1 MAAGDP
7 NPDASAA
14 ADDGQ
19 GVAAAARSGMQ
30 PSGQAVEGDG
40 NQLLNQVS
48 AGRDLTLGDSVAGDK
63 IAGDKV
69 DGDKV
74 IGDKVSRDKIGR
86 DKFEIVVADAQ
97 QAADVARSLR
107 WSWPQPLDFGPYRTF
122 RREGFVGRSW
132 LFEEVRAWAIAEGAT
147 AGRPRA
153 QLIEAEYGVGKS
165 AFLAELVDTQA
176 AGIPVVAQHFC
187 QFDAIATLA
196 PGRFVSSIAAQ
207 LAAALPAYRAAIEAE
222 DAAGLRQLL
231 EAPDND
237 PIGAFDQAV
246 LAPLEA
252 IAPPAGPLLLVV
264 DALDEAL
271 EHRPSNDKA
280 PHVTI
285 VSLLGQRA
293 QRFPRWLRL
302 LATARPLPAVQQ
314 PLRQAFSLHSLN
326 AEEARNLADL
336 EAYAEARC
344 QQPPLASLLAAA
356 GLGAS
361 EVAIRLRTL
370 SGGKFLYTAFVLN
383 DLASEALPLRNRA
396 DLEALPAGMDDFYL
410 QAFERRFPSEQVY
423 DQVRDLLAL
432 HCVQR
437 DPLSRRELAAIL
449 SWPEARLLGLQQQ
462 LHDLLRLRR
471 NDPAYGSK
479 EFLASFNHPSLSRW
493 LTATDEHSGY
503 PRAGRFS
510 IDPEAAEAAIHRW
523 TLAELEAQRAHTW
536 PYLVRH
542 LASHL
547 SQAERP
553 ALLAGLLGEFTWLEA
568 RLRLAGINALL
579 GDFSLAA
586 PAPWLRQLGRAL
598 GQGAHVLGH
607 SEGWRGPEQLASQ
620 LLARLPEENVNPK
633 PTRLR
638 LEAADWLQQ
647 AGSAAPRSA
656 SLLAP
661 DALLRTFPVGSNV
674 TALVALPDGRLASCS
689 ANFGGDSTIRLWDL
703 ASGACAAV
711 FEGHQGWVRALAVLA
726 DGRLASGSADNTIR
740 LWDPASGACDRV
752 FQGHQGPVSALA
764 VLGDGRLASGSDD
777 NTIRLWDP
785 ATGACERVFEG
796 HQSPVNAMAVLADG
810 RLASGSGGWDWHL
823 VREHDNTIRLWDL
836 ASGACAAVF
845 EGHQGWVRVLAV
857 LGDGRLAF
865 GSYDNIIRLWDPAS
879 GSCKAVFEGHQGGV
893 NALAVLGDGT
903 LASGSYDNT
912 IRLWDPA
919 SGVCTAVFEGHGSE
933 VNALAV
939 LADGRL
945 ASGSDDKTIK
955 LWDPASGS
963 CTAVFEGHQSRV
975 TALAVLGDGR
985 LASAGIG
992 GGNKILLWDQAT
1004 GTSEPVF
1011 EGHHSPVWALAVLGD
1026 GRLASGSRDNTIQ
1039 LWNIASGAWDPA
1051 SSTLERVFEGHQDQ
1065 VWALAVL
1072 TDGRLA
1078 SGSKDGT
1085 IRLWDPASG
1094 SCTAVF
1100 EGHQPWVNALAV
1112 LGDGRLATSSEENI
1126 IRLWDPASGTRE
1138 RVFEGHQDPVWALA
1152 VLADGRLA
1160 SGSADNTIRLWV
1172 PASGACDRVF
1182 QGHQGPVRA
1191 LAVLGDGRLASG
1203 SYDNTIRLW
1212 DPAHPDGAPQ
1222 VLFVADADITAL
1234 VVHPTLPLL
1243 IAGDSS
1249 GRLHWL
1255 QFLQSP

>member
-1 MAAGDP
+1 MAAGEP
-7 NPDASAA
+7 HPDAIAA

-19 GVAAAARSGMQ
+19 GAAADRAGNQ
-30 PSGQAVEGDG
+30 PSGQAVEGDD

-48 AGRDLTLGDSVAGDK
+48 AGDDLTLGDK
-63 IAGDKV
+63 I
-69 DGDKV
+69 
-74 IGDKVSRDKIGR
+74 
-86 DKFEIVVADAQ
+86 EIVVADAQ
-97 QAADVARSLR
+97 QAAVVARSLR
-107 WSWPQPLDFGPYRTF
+107 WSWPQPLDFGPYRSF

-132 LFEEVRAWAIAEGAT
+132 LFEEVRAWAMAEGAA

-165 AFLAELVDTQA
+165 AFLAELVDTRA

-187 QFDAIATLA
+187 ESDVIATLA

-222 DAAGLRQLL
+222 EAAGLRQLL

-252 IAPPAGPLLLVV
+252 MPPPAGPLLLVV

-280 PHVTI
+280 ARVTI

-383 DLASEALPLRNRA
+383 DLASEALPLCDRA

-423 DQVRDLLAL
+423 DQVRELLAL

-449 SWPEARLLGLQQQ
+449 NWPEARLLSQQQQ

-471 NDPAYGSK
+471 NDPAYGPK

-503 PRAGRFS
+503 PRAGRFC
-510 IDPEAAEAAIHRW
+510 IDPEAAEAAIRRW
-523 TLAELEAQRAHTW
+523 ALAELEAQRAHTW

-553 ALLAGLLGEFTWLEA
+553 ALLAGLLGQFAWLEA

-579 GDFSLAA
+579 GDFALAA
-586 PAPWLRQLGRAL
+586 PAPWLERLGRAL

-607 SEGWRGPEQLASQ
+607 SEGWRGQEQLASQ
-620 LLARLPEENVNPK
+620 LLARLAAENDNPQ
-633 PTRLR
+633 PSRLR
-638 LEAADWLQQ
+638 QEATGWLQQ
-647 AGSAAPRSA
+647 SAGAPPRSA

-661 DALLRTFPVGSNV
+661 DALLRTFPVGSAV
-674 TALVALPDGRLASCS
+674 AALVTLPDGRLAS
-689 ANFGGDSTIRLWDL
+689 
-703 ASGACAAV
+703 
-711 FEGHQGWVRALAVLA
+711 
-726 DGRLASGSADNTIR
+726 GSYDKTIR
-740 LWDPASGACDRV
+740 LWDPASGACERV
-752 FQGHQGPVSALA
+752 FEGHQGPVYALA

-777 NTIRLWDP
+777 KTIRLWDP

-796 HQSPVNAMAVLADG
+796 HRNSVL
-810 RLASGSGGWDWHL
+810 
-823 VREHDNTIRLWDL
+823 
-836 ASGACAAVF
+836 
-845 EGHQGWVRVLAV
+845 
-857 LGDGRLAF
+857 
-865 GSYDNIIRLWDPAS
+865 
-879 GSCKAVFEGHQGGV
+879 
-893 NALAVLGDGT
+893 
-903 LASGSYDNT
+903 
-912 IRLWDPA
+912 
-919 SGVCTAVFEGHGSE
+919 
-933 VNALAV
+933 
-939 LADGRL
+939 
-945 ASGSDDKTIK
+945 
-955 LWDPASGS
+955 
-963 CTAVFEGHQSRV
+963 
-975 TALAVLGDGR
+975 
-985 LASAGIG
+985 
-992 GGNKILLWDQAT
+992 
-1004 GTSEPVF
+1004 
-1011 EGHHSPVWALAVLGD
+1011 ALAVLGD
-1026 GRLASGSRDNTIQ
+1026 GRLASGSRDNTI
-1039 LWNIASGAWDPA
+1039 
-1051 SSTLERVFEGHQDQ
+1051 
-1065 VWALAVL
+1065 
-1072 TDGRLA
+1072 
-1078 SGSKDGT
+1078 
-1085 IRLWDPASG
+1085 RLWDPASG
-1094 SCTAVF
+1094 AC
-1100 EGHQPWVNALAV
+1100 
-1112 LGDGRLATSSEENI
+1112 
-1126 IRLWDPASGTRE
+1126 E
-1138 RVFEGHQDPVWALA
+1138 RVFK
-1152 VLADGRLA
+1152 
-1160 SGSADNTIRLWV
+1160 
-1172 PASGACDRVF
+1172 
-1182 QGHQGPVRA
+1182 GHQGSVLA

-1203 SYDNTIRLW
+1203 SDDTTIRLW
-1212 DPAHPDGAPQ
+1212 DPAGPDGAPR

-1234 VVHPTLPLL
+1234 IAHPTRPLL
-1243 IAGDSS
+1243 IAGDIG

-1255 QFLQSP
+1255 QLPEAL

>member
-1 MAAGDP
+1 MAAGEP
-7 NPDASAA
+7 HPDAIAA
-14 ADDGQ
+14 ADDDQ
-19 GVAAAARSGMQ
+19 GAAAAARSGMQ
-30 PSGQAVEGDG
+30 PSGKAVAGDG

-69 DGDKV
+69 TG
-74 IGDKVSRDKIGR
+74 

-97 QAADVARSLR
+97 QAAVVARSLR
-107 WSWPQPLDFGPYRTF
+107 WSWPQPLDFGPYRSF

-132 LFEEVRAWAIAEGAT
+132 LFEEVRTWAMAEGAA

-165 AFLAELVDTQA
+165 SFLAELVDTQA
-176 AGIPVVAQHFC
+176 AGVPVVAQHFC

-252 IAPPAGPLLLVV
+252 IAPPASPLLLVV

-280 PHVTI
+280 PRVTI

-314 PLRQAFSLHSLN
+314 PLRQAFVLTSLN

-336 EAYAEARC
+336 EAYAKARC
-344 QQPPLASLLAAA
+344 QRPPLAAKLATA

-361 EVAIRLRTL
+361 EVATRLRTL
-370 SGGKFLYTAFVLN
+370 SGGKFLYAAFVLN
-383 DLASEALPLRNRA
+383 ELASGDMLLSDRR

-423 DQVRDLLAL
+423 DEVRELLAV

-437 DPLSRRELAAIL
+437 DCLSRRELAAIL
-449 SWPEARLLGLQQQ
+449 DWPEARLLGLQQQ

-471 NDPAYGSK
+471 NDPAYGPN

-503 PRAGRFS
+503 PRAGRFC

-523 TLAELEAQRAHTW
+523 ALAELEAQQAHTW

-553 ALLAGLLGEFTWLEA
+553 ALLAELLGQFAWLEA

-579 GDFSLAA
+579 GDFALAA
-586 PAPWLRQLGRAL
+586 PAPWLGGLERAL

-607 SEGWRGPEQLASQ
+607 SEGWRGQEQLASQ
-620 LLARLPEENVNPK
+620 LLARLAEENDNPQ
-633 PTRLR
+633 PSRLR
-638 LEAADWLQQ
+638 QEASDWLQQ
-647 AGSAAPRSA
+647 AGGAPPRYA

-661 DALLRTFPVGSNV
+661 DALLRTFPVGSAV
-674 TALVALPDGRLASCS
+674 SALVTLPDGRLASGCS
-689 ANFGGDSTIRLWDL
+689 D
-703 ASGACAAV
+703 
-711 FEGHQGWVRALAVLA
+711 H
-726 DGRLASGSADNTIR
+726 TIR
-740 LWDPASGACDRV
+740 LWDPATGACERV
-752 FQGHQGPVSALA
+752 FEGHQDWVRALTL
-764 VLGDGRLASGSDD
+764 LGDGRLASGSDD

-796 HQSPVNAMAVLADG
+796 HQGRVTALALLGDG
-810 RLASGSGGWDWHL
+810 RLASGSGD
-823 VREHDNTIRLWDL
+823 R
-836 ASGACAAVF
+836 
-845 EGHQGWVRVLAV
+845 
-857 LGDGRLAF
+857 
-865 GSYDNIIRLWDPAS
+865 
-879 GSCKAVFEGHQGGV
+879 
-893 NALAVLGDGT
+893 
-903 LASGSYDNT
+903 T

-919 SGVCTAVFEGHGSE
+919 TGACDRVV
-933 VNALAV
+933 
-939 LADGRL
+939 
-945 ASGSDDKTIK
+945 
-955 LWDPASGS
+955 
-963 CTAVFEGHQSRV
+963 EGHQ
-975 TALAVLGDGR
+975 G
-985 LASAGIG
+985 
-992 GGNKILLWDQAT
+992 
-1004 GTSEPVF
+1004 PVF
-1011 EGHHSPVWALAVLGD
+1011 ALAVLGD
-1026 GRLASGSRDNTIQ
+1026 GRLASGSRD
-1039 LWNIASGAWDPA
+1039 
-1051 SSTLERVFEGHQDQ
+1051 
-1065 VWALAVL
+1065 
-1072 TDGRLA
+1072 
-1078 SGSKDGT
+1078 KT
-1085 IRLWDPASG
+1085 IRLWDPAR
-1094 SCTAVF
+1094 
-1100 EGHQPWVNALAV
+1100 PN
-1112 LGDGRLATSSEENI
+1112 
-1126 IRLWDPASGTRE
+1126 
-1138 RVFEGHQDPVWALA
+1138 
-1152 VLADGRLA
+1152 
-1160 SGSADNTIRLWV
+1160 
-1172 PASGACDRVF
+1172 
-1182 QGHQGPVRA
+1182 
-1191 LAVLGDGRLASG
+1191 
-1203 SYDNTIRLW
+1203 
-1212 DPAHPDGAPQ
+1212 GAPR
-1222 VLFVADADITAL
+1222 VLFVADASITAL
-1234 VVHPTLPLL
+1234 VAHPTRPLL
-1243 IAGDSS
+1243 VAGDSS

-1255 QFLQSP
+1255 QLPPARP

>member
-1 MAAGDP
+1 V
-7 NPDASAA
+7 
-14 ADDGQ
+14 
-19 GVAAAARSGMQ
+19 VA
-30 PSGQAVEGDG
+30 GDG
-40 NQLLNQVS
+40 NQLLSQVS

-63 IAGDKV
+63 IAGDK
-69 DGDKV
+69 
-74 IGDKVSRDKIGR
+74 I
-86 DKFEIVVADAQ
+86 EIVVADAQ

-107 WSWPQPLDFGPYRTF
+107 WSWPQPLDFAPYRTF

-132 LFEEVRAWAIAEGAT
+132 LFEEVRTWAMAEGAA

-222 DAAGLRQLL
+222 AAAGLRQLL

-252 IAPPAGPLLLVV
+252 MAPPASPLLLVV

-271 EHRPSNDKA
+271 EHRPSNDNA
-280 PHVTI
+280 ARVTI

-344 QQPPLASLLAAA
+344 QQPPLAALLAAA

-370 SGGKFLYTAFVLN
+370 SGGKFLYAAFVLN
-383 DLASEALPLRNRA
+383 ELASGALPLRVRR
-396 DLEALPAGMDDFYL
+396 DLETLPSGMDDFYL
-410 QAFERRFPSEQVY
+410 QAFERRFPTDQAY
-423 DQVRDLLAL
+423 DQVRDLLAV

-449 SWPEARLLGLQQQ
+449 NWPEARLLTQQQQ

-523 TLAELEAQRAHTW
+523 ALVEVEVQRAHTW

-547 SQAERP
+547 TEAERP
-553 ALLAGLLGEFTWLEA
+553 VVIAGQLGQFAWLEA

-607 SEGWRGPEQLASQ
+607 SEGWRGHEQLASQ
-620 LLARLPEENVNPK
+620 LLARLPEENDNPK
-633 PTRLR
+633 PSRLR

-661 DALLRTFPVGSNV
+661 DALLRTFPVGSAV
-674 TALVALPDGRLASCS
+674 TALVTLPDGRLAY
-689 ANFGGDSTIRLWDL
+689 
-703 ASGACAAV
+703 
-711 FEGHQGWVRALAVLA
+711 
-726 DGRLASGSADNTIR
+726 GSDDNTIR
-740 LWDPASGACDRV
+740 LWDPASGACERV
-752 FQGHQGPVSALA
+752 FDGHHRSVRALAVLGDGRLASGSSDHTIRLWEPTTGACERVFEGHQSWVIALAELGDGRLASGSSDHTIRLWDPATGACERVFAGHQDSVRALAVLGDGRLASGSDDNTIRLWDPASGACERVFEGHHDPVRALAVLGDGRLASGYGGIGGDKTIRLWDPATGACERVFEGHQGGVWALA

-785 ATGACERVFEG
+785 ATGACERVFAG
-796 HQSPVNAMAVLADG
+796 HQDS
-810 RLASGSGGWDWHL
+810 
-823 VREHDNTIRLWDL
+823 VR
-836 ASGACAAVF
+836 
-845 EGHQGWVRVLAV
+845 
-857 LGDGRLAF
+857 
-865 GSYDNIIRLWDPAS
+865 
-879 GSCKAVFEGHQGGV
+879 
-893 NALAVLGDGT
+893 ALAVLGDRR
-903 LASGSYDNT
+903 LASGAGDNT

-919 SGVCTAVFEGHGSE
+919 TGACE
-933 VNALAV
+933 
-939 LADGRL
+939 R
-945 ASGSDDKTIK
+945 
-955 LWDPASGS
+955 
-963 CTAVFEGHQSRV
+963 VFEGHQGGLW
-975 TALAVLGDGR
+975 ALGVLGDGR
-985 LASAGIG
+985 LASGAGDNTIR
-992 GGNKILLWDQAT
+992 LWDPAT
-1004 GTSEPVF
+1004 GACERVFAGHQGGLWALVELSDGRLASGSGDNTIRLWDPANGACERVF
-1011 EGHHSPVWALAVLGD
+1011 EGHQGSVNALAVLGDRRLASGSGDKTIRLWDPATGACERVFEGHQSWVRALAVLGDRRLASGAGDTTIRLWDPATGACERVFEGHQSWVVALAVLGD
-1026 GRLASGSRDNTIQ
+1026 GRLASGSDDT
-1039 LWNIASGAWDPA
+1039 
-1051 SSTLERVFEGHQDQ
+1051 
-1065 VWALAVL
+1065 
-1072 TDGRLA
+1072 
-1078 SGSKDGT
+1078 T
-1085 IRLWDPASG
+1085 IRLWDPAS
-1094 SCTAVF
+1094 
-1100 EGHQPWVNALAV
+1100 
-1112 LGDGRLATSSEENI
+1112 
-1126 IRLWDPASGTRE
+1126 
-1138 RVFEGHQDPVWALA
+1138 
-1152 VLADGRLA
+1152 
-1160 SGSADNTIRLWV
+1160 
-1172 PASGACDRVF
+1172 
-1182 QGHQGPVRA
+1182 
-1191 LAVLGDGRLASG
+1191 
-1203 SYDNTIRLW
+1203 
-1212 DPAHPDGAPQ
+1212 PDGAPQ
-1222 VLFVADADITAL
+1222 VLFVADAAITSL
-1234 VVHPTLPLL
+1234 VAHPTRPLL
-1243 IAGDSS
+1243 IAGDAS

-1255 QFLQSP
+1255 QLLQSA

>member
-1 MAAGDP
+1 MAAGEP
-7 NPDASAA
+7 HPDAIAA

-19 GVAAAARSGMQ
+19 VAAAAAWAGRQ
-30 PSGQAVEGDG
+30 PSGQVVAGDG

-74 IGDKVSRDKIGR
+74 YGDKIGR
-86 DKFEIVVADAQ
+86 DKIGIFVTDAQ
-97 QAADVARSLR
+97 QAAVVARSLR
-107 WSWPQPLDFGPYRTF
+107 WSWPQPLDFAPYRTF

-132 LFEEVRAWAIAEGAT
+132 LFEEVRTWTMADGAA

-153 QLIEAEYGVGKS
+153 LLIEAEYGVGKS

-176 AGIPVVAQHFC
+176 AEIPVVAQHFC

-222 DAAGLRQLL
+222 EAAGLRQLL

-252 IAPPAGPLLLVV
+252 IAPPDGPLLLVV

-271 EHRPSNDKA
+271 EHRPSNDNA
-280 PHVTI
+280 ARVTI

-314 PLRQAFSLHSLN
+314 PLRQAFVLTSLN

-336 EAYAEARC
+336 EAYAAARC
-344 QQPPLASLLAAA
+344 QQPPLAAKLAAA

-361 EVAIRLRTL
+361 EVATRLRTL
-370 SGGKFLYTAFVLN
+370 SGGKFLYAAFVLN
-383 DLASEALPLRNRA
+383 DLASEALPLRDRA

-410 QAFERRFPSEQVY
+410 QAFERRFPTEQAY
-423 DQVRDLLAL
+423 DEVRELLAL

-471 NDPAYGSK
+471 NDSAYGPK

-493 LTATDEHSGY
+493 LTATDEQSGY
-503 PRAGRFS
+503 PRAGRFC

-523 TLAELEAQRAHTW
+523 ALAELEVQRAHTW

-553 ALLAGLLGEFTWLEA
+553 ALLTGLLGQFAWLEA

-579 GDFSLAA
+579 GDFALAA
-586 PAPWLRQLGRAL
+586 PALWLGRLGRAL

-607 SEGWRGPEQLASQ
+607 SEGWRGHEQLASQ
-620 LLARLPEENVNPK
+620 LLARLPEENDNPK
-633 PTRLR
+633 PSRLR
-638 LEAADWLQQ
+638 QEAADWLQQ
-647 AGSAAPRSA
+647 VDGAAPRSA

-661 DALLRTFPVGSNV
+661 DALLRILPVGSFV
-674 TALVALPDGRLASCS
+674 DALVTLPDGRLAS
-689 ANFGGDSTIRLWDL
+689 
-703 ASGACAAV
+703 
-711 FEGHQGWVRALAVLA
+711 
-726 DGRLASGSADNTIR
+726 GSDDNTIR
-740 LWDPASGACDRV
+740 LWDPASGACERV
-752 FQGHQGPVSALA
+752 FEGHEDGVTALVVLGDGRLASGSGDNTIRLWDPASGTCERVFKGHQGSVNALA

-785 ATGACERVFEG
+785 ASGTCERDFKG
-796 HQSPVNAMAVLADG
+796 H
-810 RLASGSGGWDWHL
+810 RGW
-823 VREHDNTIRLWDL
+823 
-836 ASGACAAVF
+836 
-845 EGHQGWVRVLAV
+845 
-857 LGDGRLAF
+857 
-865 GSYDNIIRLWDPAS
+865 
-879 GSCKAVFEGHQGGV
+879 
-893 NALAVLGDGT
+893 
-903 LASGSYDNT
+903 
-912 IRLWDPA
+912 
-919 SGVCTAVFEGHGSE
+919 
-933 VNALAV
+933 
-939 LADGRL
+939 
-945 ASGSDDKTIK
+945 
-955 LWDPASGS
+955 
-963 CTAVFEGHQSRV
+963 
-975 TALAVLGDGR
+975 
-985 LASAGIG
+985 
-992 GGNKILLWDQAT
+992 
-1004 GTSEPVF
+1004 
-1011 EGHHSPVWALAVLGD
+1011 
-1026 GRLASGSRDNTIQ
+1026 
-1039 LWNIASGAWDPA
+1039 
-1051 SSTLERVFEGHQDQ
+1051 
-1065 VWALAVL
+1065 
-1072 TDGRLA
+1072 
-1078 SGSKDGT
+1078 
-1085 IRLWDPASG
+1085 
-1094 SCTAVF
+1094 
-1100 EGHQPWVNALAV
+1100 
-1112 LGDGRLATSSEENI
+1112 
-1126 IRLWDPASGTRE
+1126 
-1138 RVFEGHQDPVWALA
+1138 
-1152 VLADGRLA
+1152 
-1160 SGSADNTIRLWV
+1160 
-1172 PASGACDRVF
+1172 
-1182 QGHQGPVRA
+1182 VRA

-1203 SYDNTIRLW
+1203 SDDNTIRLW
-1212 DPAHPDGAPQ
+1212 DPASGTCERVFKGHQGSVFALAVLSDGRLASGSGDNTVRLWDSATGACERVFEGHQNWVRALAVLGDGRLASGSHDKTIRLWDPASGACERVFEGHQREVNALAVLGDGRLASGSGDNTIRLWDPAQPDGAPQ
-1222 VLFVADADITAL
+1222 VLFVADAYITAL
-1234 VVHPTLPLL
+1234 IAHPTRPLL

-1255 QFLQSP
+1255 QLLQSL